1 MFQKIYYV
9 YAVYKE
15 KSFTRAAQKLFI
27 SQPSLSAA
35 IKNVETEIGAALFD
49 RSGAEITLT
58 KVGEVYIQTA
68 EKILQLE
75 DEFTRKMQDIYD
87 LQTGELTVGGTNYL
101 SSFVL
106 PRIIKRFSLLY
117 PKIEVTLVEANS
129 LHLQEMVEKGE
140 IDVII
145 DSFGNTM
152 DTYQG
157 YALTNE
163 KILLCVPK
171 DRAINDELKAYQL
184 SAEDV
189 KNGKCEFEKIRSVEI
204 ERFAGEEFVLLKSGN
219 DMYNRAAS
227 LFERAGMK
235 PKVAFS
241 VDQLNISYALA
252 CSGMGSCFVTDT
264 LIRFGDLPKN
274 VCLYNVGGA
283 TFTRRLYVAH
293 KKNKYCSKTME
304 KFIQVAQE
312 ELGERNFFKKLKK
325 E

>member
-1 MFQKIYYV
+1 MFQKIKYV

-15 KSFTRAAQKLFI
+15 KSFTKAAQRLFI

-35 IKNVETEIGAALFD
+35 IKNVETEVGAALFD

-58 KVGEVYIQTA
+58 QVGEAYIQTA
-68 EKILQLE
+68 EKMLRLE
-75 DEFTRKMQDIYD
+75 EEFTSKIGDIYD

-117 PKIEVTLVEANS
+117 PKIKVTLVEANS
-129 LHLQEMVEKGE
+129 LYLNEMVETGE
-140 IDVII
+140 LDVIV
-145 DSFGNTM
+145 DSFDSTM
-152 DTYQG
+152 DAYEG

-171 DRAINDELKAYQL
+171 DRAINEQLKEYQL
-184 SAEDV
+184 SAQAV
-189 KNGKCEFEKIRSVEI
+189 KQGKCDFSKIPFVEI
-204 ERFAGEEFVLLKSGN
+204 ERFLEEEFVLLKSGN
-219 DMYNRAAS
+219 DMYNRAMH
-227 LFERAGMK
+227 LFERAGVK

-252 CSGMGSCFVTDT
+252 SSGMGLCFVTDT
-264 LIRFGDLPKN
+264 LVRFGDLPKN

-283 TFTRRLYVAH
+283 KFMRTLYVAY
-293 KKNKYCSKTME
+293 KKHKYCSKAME

-312 ELGERNFFKKLKK
+312 EVGEINF
-325 E
+325 